1 MYHLL
6 EQRLQDIN
14 THQLH
19 PYLRNARTGLEKESL
34 RVNTASHLS
43 QTDHPKVL
51 GSALT
56 HPWIT
61 TDYAES
67 LLELI
72 TPPQE
77 RAAQALDFLRQY
89 RNLRLPATR

>member
-6 EQRLQDIN
+6 EQRLREID

-34 RVNTASHLS
+34 RVSPDGRLS
-43 QTDHPKVL
+43 QTAHPSVL
-51 GSALT
+51 GAALT

-72 TPPQE
+72 I
-77 RAAQALDFLRQY
+77 LL
-89 RNLRLPATR
+89 